1 MNKTLVLLAAGK
13 GSRFGGLKQLQTF
26 QPQNATLAEFAIW
39 DALQAGF
46 DHFVA
51 IVSEETHSD
60 FERIFQKLNLQNCST
75 CILQTCCEAPISSR
89 TKPWGTG
96 HALYCARHAIHTPF
110 VIVNGDD
117 FYGQSAYRLAAEFLE
132 RNSNDFA
139 LIGYP
144 LGKTLSENGYVSRAL
159 CTLEN
164 HQVIALN
171 ECLNIQRIN
180 GKIVSTQD
188 KKQTFLDD
196 KALVSMN
203 FWILQPSILEHLET
217 AWGKFLEHLTDPL
230 KQEFYLPVAIQNIA
244 QKNSIS
250 IKLIENVSDHWLGIT
265 YANDVDKVQ
274 KTLLEL
280 TETHYYPKSFK

>member
-60 FERIFQKLNLQNCST
+60 FEHVFQKLNLQNCST
-75 CILQTCCEAPISSR
+75 CILQTCCEASISTR

-132 RNSNDFA
+132 RNSSDFA

-164 HQVIALN
+164 HQVVALN

-180 GKIVSTQD
+180 GKIVSTHD

-265 YANDVDKVQ
+265 YADDVDKVQ
-274 KTLLEL
+274 KTLLKL
-280 TETHYYPKSFK
+280 TEAHYYPKSFK

>member
-51 IVSEETHSD
+51 IVSEETHND
-60 FERIFQKLNLQNCST
+60 FEHVFQKLNLQNCST
-75 CILQTCCEAPISSR
+75 CILQTCYEEPISTR

-117 FYGQSAYRLAAEFLE
+117 FYGQSAYRLAANFLE
-132 RNSNDFA
+132 RNSSDFA

-164 HQVIALN
+164 HQVVALN
-171 ECLNIQRIN
+171 ECLNIQRIH

-188 KKQTFLDD
+188 KNQTFLDD

-203 FWILQPSILEHLET
+203 FWILQPSILKYLEI
-217 AWGKFLEHLTDPL
+217 AWRKFLECLTDPF

-244 QKNSIS
+244 QKNNIS

-265 YANDVDKVQ
+265 YADDVDKVQ
-274 KTLLEL
+274 KTLLDL
-280 TETHYYPKSFK
+280 TEAHYYPKSFK